1 VSPLVL
7 NGLALA
13 GTSTSTDVRPT
24 GLAGFSLP
32 PRRSMT
38 LPAGHDAVERLGLKD
53 GIKAIAADLSG
64 L

>member
-1 VSPLVL
+1 
-7 NGLALA
+7 
-13 GTSTSTDVRPT
+13 
-24 GLAGFSLP
+24 
-32 PRRSMT
+32 MT